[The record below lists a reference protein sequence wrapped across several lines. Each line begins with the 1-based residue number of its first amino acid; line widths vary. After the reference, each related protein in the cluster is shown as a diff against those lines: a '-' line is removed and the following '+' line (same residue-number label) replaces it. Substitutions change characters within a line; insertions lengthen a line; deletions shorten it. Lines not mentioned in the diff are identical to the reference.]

1 MKTNK
6 MTKVWIAPDYD
17 PTVKKAA
24 DKNNENMGMMELF
37 SALCNR

>member
-6 MTKVWIAPDYD
+6 MTKVLIALDYD

-24 DKNNENMGMMELF
+24 DKNNENV
-37 SALCNR
+37 